1 MKKNLL
7 FISIFLFNL
16 FYSQCTISGSDI
28 IEVGSRQTYQAT
40 DISLSCTDCYNWTY
54 LDQKVLLENDTNSK
68 VITLK
73 GAVPGEAI
81 LSLEIKEKGGTQ
93 KCQKS
98 LTVIAPTTNLI
109 AGDVAKCEIAVQVF
123 KETRIEGSKVQFE
136 PETTEGKYTYLWT
149 VTYRDGSKKTSPN
162 KIAQFDYSMQS
173 VIDSVE
179 LLVKKDV
186 CSKKISKSYDTN
198 FWYFF

>member
-1 MKKNLL
+1 MKKSLL
-7 FISIFLFNL
+7 LINVLLINL
-16 FYSQCTISGSDI
+16 FYSQCTISGADQI
-28 IEVGSRQTYQAT
+28 QVGERQVYHANEIEPA
-40 DISLSCTDCYNWTY
+40 CTDCYHWTY

-68 VITLK
+68 EITLK
-73 GAVPGEAI
+73 GAVPGEAV
-81 LSLEIKEKGGTQ
+81 LSLQIKANGGNQ

-98 LTVIAPTTNLI
+98 LAVIAPTSNLI
-109 AGDVAKCEIAVQVF
+109 AGDAAKCEIPVQVF
-123 KETRIEGSKVQFE
+123 KETRVEGNKVQFE
-136 PETTEGKYTYLWT
+136 PETGEGKYTYLWT
-149 VTYRDGSKKTSPN
+149 VTYRNGSKKTSAD
-162 KIAQFDYSMQS
+162 KKAQFDYSMQS